1 MTAVLSNSGYNRQ
14 KIVSDLTSKMTNIL
28 QFRRIFELVAGGAG
42 CRVVEDGV
50 HVTGCG
56 HVADKPCGE

>member
-28 QFRRIFELVAGGAG
+28 QFRRIFELVVQ

>member
-28 QFRRIFELVAGGAG
+28 QFRRIFELVAGGAAVQG
-42 CRVVEDGV
+42 G
-50 HVTGCG
+50 
-56 HVADKPCGE
+56 